1 VSVCLLVTFV
11 RPAKMTEPIEMLI
24 RLQTQVGPKNQVGLL
39 DGSADPQ
46 GEGAMFGVSPF
57 VWVEPKTSNVVGYR

>member
-1 VSVCLLVTFV
+1 
-11 RPAKMTEPIEMLI
+11 MTEPIEMLI